1 MPLVTQVKTE
11 SCKPVKLMQCSWK
24 SNRDC
29 RYSMEVLIL
38 LSRSPDH
45 LYIFQEVV
53 KMEKKER
60 TDREE
65 REE

>member
-1 MPLVTQVKTE
+1 
-11 SCKPVKLMQCSWK
+11 
-24 SNRDC
+24 
-29 RYSMEVLIL
+29 MEVLIL